1 MIKRLVLILIW
12 LIKMSEKEGLNIQ
25 PHSALIR
32 GELLRR
38 VVINFYVDDA
48 QDYTKKILDRSIT
61 VDASTS
67 MTAWEFKDQA
77 ARYLNLTAKYM
88 KLSLADGTPI
98 LDNMHG
104 VALHSL
110 NLSSGDVLNAEKMPV
125 WEPGERE
132 PLLIEPKNA

>member
-1 MIKRLVLILIW
+1 M
-12 LIKMSEKEGLNIQ
+12 Q
-25 PHSALIR
+25 
-32 GELLRR
+32 R
-38 VVINFYVDDA
+38 VVVNFYVDDA

-77 ARYLNLTAKYM
+77 ARYLNMTAKYM

-104 VALHSL
+104 VPLHSL
-110 NLSSGDVLNAEKMPV
+110 NISSGDALFAERMPI
-125 WEPGERE
+125 WEPGSKRE
-132 PLLIEPKNA
+132 ELLTEPKNAQGKPKA